1 MNRRKT
7 FKLLALGLL
16 AGGGAMTSW
25 VAAAATPARPHTPK
39 GPVSTTD
46 PEALRG
52 GETRKV
58 LDGRYFAGPSG
69 RAYRAA
75 AEIPDVMD
83 HLYCYCECEPAIGHK
98 SLKSCFVDLHGAN
111 CGICQEQAVMAW
123 QLHRR
128 GLSLLQIRHKVDQA
142 FSKRL

>member
-1 MNRRKT
+1 
-7 FKLLALGLL
+7 
-16 AGGGAMTSW
+16 
-25 VAAAATPARPHTPK
+25 
-39 GPVSTTD
+39 
-46 PEALRG
+46 
-52 GETRKV
+52 
-58 LDGRYFAGPSG
+58 
-69 RAYRAA
+69 
-75 AEIPDVMD
+75 MD

-111 CGICQEQAVMAW
+111 CGICQEQAIMAW